1 MEVGELTDG
10 SSFGELAL
18 ISNKPRA
25 ATIRA
30 KTPWYLAVLGKKDY
44 LKVYGVRVLF
54 KNKNIYSFLPNTGKL
69 TIFIVIFKLNLTQ
82 II

>member
-1 MEVGELTDG
+1 MHLMSALSKKVWLFTYRNEDYIEVGELTTG

-30 KTPWYLAVLGKKDY
+30 KTHWYLAVLWK
-44 LKVYGVRVLF
+44 
-54 KNKNIYSFLPNTGKL
+54 
-69 TIFIVIFKLNLTQ
+69 
-82 II
+82 

>member
-1 MEVGELTDG
+1 MIVYRNEDYMEVGELTTG

-30 KTPWYLAVLGKKDY
+30 KTHWYLAVLGK
-44 LKVYGVRVLF
+44 
-54 KNKNIYSFLPNTGKL
+54 
-69 TIFIVIFKLNLTQ
+69 
-82 II
+82 